1 MWDPWQHVSHLSKQE
16 IGSLQNKKLASFMR
30 HQAPYI
36 PYYRKLFRN
45 QGLRFAD
52 IRTTEDLVKIPFTF
66 KEDIAPTDTEPGRP
80 RDFILQPDEKL
91 IRKIAP
97 KRELIKILAKKLAQR
112 DVRKDLEWEYKPIH
126 THFTTG
132 RSAAP
137 TAFTYS
143 ARDLEFLK
151 ESGSRM
157 FGVTGLT
164 RDQIAI
170 NGFPYAPHLA
180 FWLAYHALEKV
191 GMTSLQTGGGK
202 SMGTQK
208 IINAIERTK
217 ANALIFMP
225 GYAYYLLREAVQQG
239 KDFSRVSHIIFGGE
253 RLSPGLREKVRELM
267 RQLGAPEVKILAT
280 YAFTEGKTA
289 WIQCAE
295 NSGYHLYPDIEFI
308 ELVDKNGNRVGED
321 EEGEIV
327 YTGLDWRGSTVIRYR
342 TGDITKGITYRPC
355 PYCGRTVPRIHP
367 DIQRK
372 SEVKEFHLTKV
383 KGQLVNLN
391 NFYPVLSGM
400 KDIEEWQVEIR
411 KKDNDAFG
419 LDEVVIYVAPK
430 SGVDEN
436 LLTQQIQQAV
446 YQEAEVT
453 PLVFMR
459 SLPELLT
466 QLGMETELKELRIVD
481 KRPK

>member
-1 MWDPWQHVSHLSKQE
+1 
-16 IGSLQNKKLASFMR
+16 MR
-30 HQAPYI
+30 YQAPYI
-36 PYYRKLFRN
+36 PYYRKLFLTL
-45 QGLRFAD
+45 GLRFSD
-52 IRTTEDLVKIPFTF
+52 IQTTEDLVKIPFTL

-91 IRKIAP
+91 IRKVAP
-97 KRELIKILAKKLAQR
+97 KRELIKIAAKKFAQR
-112 DVRKDLEWEYKPIH
+112 DVRAGLEWEYKPIH

-132 RSAAP
+132 RSAAS
-137 TAFTYS
+137 TAYVYS

-157 FGVTGLT
+157 FNVTGLT
-164 RDQIAI
+164 RDKIAI

-180 FWLAYHALEKV
+180 FWLAYHALVTV

-225 GYAYYLLREAVQQG
+225 GYAYHLLREAVKQG
-239 KDFSRVSHIIFGGE
+239 RDFSHVTHFIFGGE
-253 RLSPGLREKVRELM
+253 RLSPGLRDKVRELM
-267 RQLGAPEVKILAT
+267 AQCGAPEVKVLAT

-295 NSGYHLYPDIEFI
+295 QSGYHLYPDMEFI

-327 YTGLDWRGSTVIRYR
+327 YTGLDWRGSAVIRYR
-342 TGDITKGITYRPC
+342 TGDITKGITHRPC
-355 PYCGRTVPRIHP
+355 PFCGRTVPRIHP

-391 NFYPVLSGM
+391 NFFPLLSGM
-400 KDIEEWQVEIR
+400 KQIEEWQVEIR
-411 KKDNDAFG
+411 KKDNDPHG

-430 SGVDEN
+430 KGIDGN

-446 YQEAEVT
+446 YQETEVT
-453 PLVFMR
+453 PVVLLR
-459 SLPELLT
+459 DLPDLLT